1 MRRGKARQGV
11 AICYNQRPA
20 PEQATARLQFRDK
33 SAAWRF

>member
-20 PEQATARLQFRDK
+20 PGATTAQRHFRDK
-33 SAAWRF
+33 SVAWRF